1 MKLPSFVEISFS
13 LKSFAAAMLALY
25 IAFSMD
31 LPRPFWA
38 MLTAY
43 IVAHPFSGA
52 VRSKAIY
59 RVIGT
64 VLGSV
69 VTLLLVPNLVNAPE
83 LLLLALA
90 LWISLCIYLSLLD
103 RTPRSYIFLLAG
115 YTCAL
120 IGFPSVSMPG
130 AIFDVALARVEEIT
144 LGIVCATLIHSLI
157 LPVPVGPNL
166 LARIDEARD
175 KARIWILDVLKSA
188 KDSDADRRKMAGTIS
203 ELRLLATHLPFDTS
217 RLRWAAG
224 LVNGLCDQL
233 ALALPLLYAIED
245 RKLAL
250 GELPPE
256 WQAML
261 NRIAAWLEAGTDAA
275 QAGVLCA
282 EISAITPKANE
293 QSTWQDV
300 LLINLATRL
309 TALIQC
315 CTHAAEIRR
324 AMNQSSSVISP
335 DIEKILIKTSMDKLH
350 QDRAVAFRSAL
361 TAFLAIT
368 LSGAF
373 WIASAWPSGM
383 MAPVMAA
390 VACSLFAALDNP
402 APAIKV
408 TFILSVVTI
417 PLSAFYLLVVLPA
430 THSFGMLAMLM
441 FPMFFILGI
450 FMMRPASAFPALMTT
465 LVLAS
470 TLALQD
476 TAMADLNTFLNN
488 KFGELAGVAS
498 ALVATG
504 LIRSLSGE
512 WIIDRLLRAGW
523 QDLAKLGKAA
533 EPDKAFAARMI
544 DRLGL
549 LAPRLAT
556 LADPSPAAS
565 VLNDLRI
572 GHEMTILIQ
581 HQEQLPLYIQPL
593 LAQLSAYFAQR
604 ARQAIPPASLLSQLD
619 NTLRGAIQESGSSA
633 QLALIAALTGI
644 RRDLFPDTAA
654 DLSHQPIADLSQQAI
669 ALPNHQDEKP

>member
-1 MKLPSFVEISFS
+1 VKLPTFGEISFS

-59 RVIGT
+59 RVMGT
-64 VLGSV
+64 VLGSIV
-69 VTLLLVPNLVNAPE
+69 ALLLVPNLVNSPE
-83 LLLLALA
+83 LLLLTLA

-175 KARIWILDVLKSA
+175 KAKLWVLDVLKGA
-188 KDSDADRRKMAGTIS
+188 KDSDSDRRKMAGTIS
-203 ELRLLATHLPFDTS
+203 ELRILASHLPFDTS
-217 RLRWAAG
+217 RLRWASD

-250 GELPPE
+250 GELAPE
-256 WQAML
+256 WQLLL
-261 NRIAAWLEAGTDAA
+261 NRIAAWIENGSDAA
-275 QAGVLCA
+275 QADTLYA
-282 EISAITPKANE
+282 DIIALAPKVSP

-300 LLINLATRL
+300 LLINLGTRL

-324 AMNQSSSVISP
+324 AMDQTSSVLS
-335 DIEKILIKTSMDKLH
+335 DEIEKILIKTNTDKLH
-350 QDRAVAFRSAL
+350 RDRGLAFRSAL
-361 TAFLAIT
+361 TAFFAIT

-390 VACSLFAALDNP
+390 VACSLFAALDDP
-402 APAIKV
+402 APAIKA
-408 TFILSVVTI
+408 TFILAVVTI
-417 PLSAFYLLVVLPA
+417 PLSAFYLLVALPS
-430 THSFGMLAMLM
+430 THSFAMLTMLM
-441 FPMFFILGI
+441 FPVFFILGI
-450 FMMRPASAFPALMTT
+450 YMMRPASAFPALMIT

-476 TAMADLNTFLNN
+476 TAMADMNSFLNN
-488 KFGELAGVAS
+488 KFGELAGLAS
-498 ALVATG
+498 ALIVTG

-512 WIIDRLLRAGW
+512 WVVNRLLLAGW

-533 EPDKAFAARMI
+533 APDQAFASRMI

-556 LADPSPAAS
+556 LSDPAPAAS

-581 HQEQLPLYIQPL
+581 HQDQLPLHIQPL
-593 LAQLSAYFAQR
+593 LTQLSQYFAGR
-604 ARQAIPPASLLSQLD
+604 AKQAIPPSGLLNQLD
-619 NTLRGAIQESGSSA
+619 LTLRSAIQETASA
-633 QLALIAALTGI
+633 AQRALIAALVGI
-644 RRDLFPDTAA
+644 RRDLFPNTVA

>member
-1 MKLPSFVEISFS
+1 
-13 LKSFAAAMLALY
+13 MLALY

-59 RVIGT
+59 RVMGT
-64 VLGSV
+64 VLGSS
-69 VTLLLVPNLVNAPE
+69 VTLLLVPNLVNSPE

-90 LWISLCIYLSLLD
+90 LWIGLCIYLSLLD
-103 RTPRSYIFLLAG
+103 RSPRSYIFLLAG

-166 LARIDEARD
+166 LKRIDDARD
-175 KARIWILDVLKSA
+175 KAKLWVLNVLKGA
-188 KDSDADRRKMAGTIS
+188 KDNDSDRRKMAGTIS
-203 ELRLLATHLPFDTS
+203 ELRILASHLPFDTS
-217 RLRWAAG
+217 RLSWASG

-245 RKLAL
+245 RKQAL

-256 WQAML
+256 WQAL
-261 NRIAAWLEAGTDAA
+261 LKRIAAWIEAGTDAA
-275 QAGVLCA
+275 QVDVLYA
-282 EISAITPKANE
+282 EIAAINPQAKP

-300 LLINLATRL
+300 LLINLGTRL
-309 TALIQC
+309 TVLIQC
-315 CTHAAEIRR
+315 CSNAAEIRR
-324 AMNQSSSVISP
+324 AMDQTSSVLSP
-335 DIEKILIKTSMDKLH
+335 DIEKILIKTSMAKLH
-350 QDRAVAFRSAL
+350 QDRSVAFRSAL
-361 TAFLAIT
+361 TAFLAVT

-408 TFILSVVTI
+408 TFILTVVTI
-417 PLSAFYLLVVLPA
+417 PLAAFYLLVALPA

-441 FPMFFILGI
+441 FPVFFILGI
-450 FMMRPASAFPALMTT
+450 YMMRPASAFPALMTA
-465 LVLAS
+465 LILAS

-476 TAMADLNTFLNN
+476 TAMADMNTFINN
-488 KFGELAGVAS
+488 KFGELMGIAS
-498 ALVATG
+498 ALIITG
-504 LIRSLSGE
+504 LIRSLTGE
-512 WIIDRLLRAGW
+512 WQVKRLLLAGW
-523 QDLAKLGKAA
+523 HDLAKLGKAA
-533 EPDKAFAARMI
+533 IPDQAFASRMI

-556 LADPSPAAS
+556 LSDPAPAAS

-581 HQEQLPLYIQPL
+581 HQDFLPLHIQPL
-593 LAQLSAYFAQR
+593 LMQLSQYFSLR
-604 ARQAIPPASLLSQLD
+604 AKQATPPISLLKQIDS
-619 NTLRGAIQESGSSA
+619 TLRSAIQENSSAA
-633 QLALIAALTGI
+633 QLASIAALVGI
-644 RRDLFPDTAA
+644 RRDLFPESSA

>member
-1 MKLPSFVEISFS
+1 MKLPSFGEISFS

-59 RVIGT
+59 RVMGT

-69 VTLLLVPNLVNAPE
+69 VTLLLVPNLVNSPE

-103 RTPRSYIFLLAG
+103 RTPRSYTFLLAG

-166 LARIDEARD
+166 LTRIDDARN
-175 KARIWILDVLKSA
+175 KAKTWILDVLTST
-188 KDSDADRRKMAGTIS
+188 KDSDNDRRKMAGTIS

-217 RLRWAAG
+217 RLRWASG

-256 WQAML
+256 WQALL
-261 NRIAAWLEAGTDAA
+261 NRIAAWLEAGTHAA
-275 QAGVLCA
+275 QADALYA
-282 EISAITPKANE
+282 EITAITPKANA

-300 LLINLATRL
+300 LLINLGTRL
-309 TALIQC
+309 TALIKC
-315 CTHAAEIRR
+315 CSNAAEIRR
-324 AMNQSSSVISP
+324 AMDQSSSVLST
-335 DIEKILIKTSMDKLH
+335 DVEKILIKTGTEKLH
-350 QDRAVAFRSAL
+350 QDRSVAFRSAL
-361 TAFLAIT
+361 TAFFAIT

-390 VACSLFAALDNP
+390 VACSLFATLDNP
-402 APAIKV
+402 APAIKA

-417 PLSAFYLLVVLPA
+417 PLSAFYLLVALPA

-441 FPMFFILGI
+441 FPVFFILGI

-476 TAMADLNTFLNN
+476 TAMADMNTFLNN
-488 KFGELAGVAS
+488 KFGELAGIAS
-498 ALVATG
+498 ALIVTG
-504 LIRSLSGE
+504 MIRSLSGE

-533 EPDKAFAARMI
+533 TPDLAFASRMI

-556 LADPSPAAS
+556 LSDSKPAAS

-581 HQEQLPLYIQPL
+581 HKDLLPLHIQPL
-593 LAQLSAYFAQR
+593 LTQLSQYFTER
-604 ARQAIPPASLLSQLD
+604 AKQAIPPSGLLSQLD
-619 NTLRGAIQESGSSA
+619 LTLRSAIQETASSA
-633 QLALIAALTGI
+633 QLALIAALVGI
-644 RRDLFPDTAA
+644 RRDLFPNTVA